1 MSKLIYINIDS
12 SNRDNST
19 SIPVDHLRAIEAT
32 SVNSLKLWHASPIGG
47 YSYVNCANIT
57 KGGKD
62 FKELCKDFS
71 KAVNSGKANEIVFI
85 DKFANTSFSNQVNI
99 SEASVLYFS
108 SDGNQTV
115 SGDLTVTGT
124 VSAATGSTVGD
135 LTLADGSITDSSGAI
150 SFGDEALST
159 TGTLSSG
166 NTTVDGLVYD
176 PVIVTATAAGDG
188 VGIIASGKSMVKVTS
203 TDANHIVTLPTPS
216 IGQVIYIVEDGT
228 TGYELR
234 SSTPASISI
243 NGGSGADFESAIA
256 GATAYIRCLAVST
269 TAWIANQFAAAGTES
284 AVEAAN
290 NT

>member
-1 MSKLIYINIDS
+1 MSKLIYINGDS
-12 SNRDNST
+12 ADRDLST
-19 SIPVDHLRAIEAT
+19 SIPVDHLRVIEAQSPNT
-32 SVNSLKLWHASPIGG
+32 CRLWHASPIGG
-47 YSYVNCANIT
+47 YSSVICTNMIS
-57 KGGKD
+57 GKD

-71 KAVNSGKANEIVFI
+71 KAVNSGKSNEIVFI
-85 DKFANTSFSNQVNI
+85 DKFANTSFSNQVDI
-99 SEASVLYFS
+99 SGASITYDS
-108 SDGNQTV
+108 SAGNQTV
-115 SGDLTVTGT
+115 SGDLSVTGT
-124 VSAATGSTVGD
+124 VSAATGSIVGD

-203 TDANHIVTLPTPS
+203 TDANHIVTLPIPS

-284 AVEAAN
+284 AVEVAN